1 MGKKVLLAGVTAN
14 TTGAVFPLQE
24 AINASLCKRLRT
36 EGTLTLTIFG
46 LTNAAAMLYG
56 GSTASRLSLV
66 GGGTFTADATVAME
80 AIPAFVRADV
90 ADYVAGTVYFEVG
103 W

>member
-14 TTGAVFPLQE
+14 TTGEVFALQE

-36 EGTLTLTIFG
+36 EGTVTLTISG
-46 LTNAAAMLYG
+46 LTNAAAKFYSG
-56 GSTASRLSLV
+56 ATKSRLSLT
-66 GGGTFTADATVAME
+66 GGGTFTADATVRME

-90 ADYVAGTVYFEVG
+90 SDYVAGTIYFEVG